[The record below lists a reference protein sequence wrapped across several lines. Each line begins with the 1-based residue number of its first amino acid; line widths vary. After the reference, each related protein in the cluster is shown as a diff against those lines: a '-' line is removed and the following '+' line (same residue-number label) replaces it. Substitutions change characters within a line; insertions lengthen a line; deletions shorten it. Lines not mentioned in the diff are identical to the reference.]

1 MANREYPIGMKQFAD
16 GAIDWLTDTIRVAVV
31 SSTYT
36 FSTAHD
42 FYDDVSGVLAVGTVA
57 GKTDTDGILDAD
69 DLLIQGITGTPD
81 AVILHKWTGV
91 ASTSPLL
98 FYFDDG
104 PGIGITLAGEDFK
117 IIWDNNVSIKI
128 FPLGGRRT

>member
-16 GAIDWLTDTIRVAVV
+16 GEVDWLLDTIRVSVV

-36 FSTAHD
+36 FSIAHD
-42 FYDDVSGVLAVGTVA
+42 FYDDVTGVLAVGTLA
-57 GKTDTDGILDAD
+57 GKTDTDGIMDAD
-69 DLLIQGITGTPD
+69 DLLITGITGTPD
-81 AVILHKWTGV
+81 AVVVHKWSGV
-91 ASTSPLL
+91 SSTSPLL

-104 PGIGITLAGEDFK
+104 PGIGIALAGEDFK